1 MFGWGKRRAERI
13 AAKFEE
19 LDRVEDRLEDAWSEM
34 LAERPPATDA
44 GVDLALVTAADPAF
58 DAQAFL
64 AVARESYFQMR
75 EAWEQRNASIASGL
89 CTPEV
94 RAELQAAVAADAAA
108 ARRHLLPGVE
118 ISTAVIKSATVS
130 GREISLVV
138 RIHLVGKEHYVDDAF
153 NIVSGDDEY
162 HTWDEDWTFVRDMAV
177 DESAEDREHALLRE
191 EQGGWDF
198 AHRGWNVASIARVG
212 APVTPA

>member
-75 EAWEQRNASIASGL
+75 EAREQRNASIASGL

-94 RAELQAAVAADAAA
+94 MAELQEALAADAPA

-118 ISTAVIKSATVS
+118 
-130 GREISLVV
+130 
-138 RIHLVGKEHYVDDAF
+138 
-153 NIVSGDDEY
+153 
-162 HTWDEDWTFVRDMAV
+162 
-177 DESAEDREHALLRE
+177 
-191 EQGGWDF
+191 
-198 AHRGWNVASIARVG
+198 
-212 APVTPA
+212 